1 MQVIQ
6 TITALRAQVKA
17 WRQQNLSVALVPTMG
32 NLHEGHLSLV
42 KRAQTSVDRVI
53 VSIFVNPLQFDDASD
68 LDAYPRTQQDDI
80 QKLIAMDCDVAFT
93 PSAEVMYPQGMDEH
107 SVVSVPGMDDKLCGK
122 HRPGHFDGV
131 ATVVSKLLNM
141 AQADIAVF
149 GEKDYQQLI
158 LIQKLAADLNIET
171 TIVGH
176 ETQRERDG
184 LAMSSRNQYLTQS
197 ERVKAGNIY
206 KVLCG
211 VAEKLTNE
219 EHIDFEKLE
228 SDAMAQLDELG
239 FQTEYVEIRNAVDLA
254 LATSDDKSLRIF
266 VAARL
271 GKARLIDN
279 IACNLA

>member
-176 ETQRERDG
+176 ETQRESDG

>member
-32 NLHEGHLSLV
+32 NLHDGHLALV
-42 KRAQTSVDRVI
+42 KRAQASVDRVI
-53 VSIFVNPLQFDDASD
+53 VSVFVNPLQFDDASD
-68 LDAYPRTQQDDI
+68 LEAYPRTQHEDI
-80 QKLIAMDCDVAFT
+80 QKLIALDCDVAFT
-93 PSAEVMYPQGMDEH
+93 PSAEVMYPQGMAEH
-107 SVVSVPGMDDKLCGK
+107 SVVTVPGMDDKLCGK

-131 ATVVSKLLNM
+131 ATVVSKLLNI

-149 GEKDYQQLI
+149 GEKDYQQLV
-158 LIQKLAADLNIET
+158 LIKKLAADLNIAT

-206 KVLCG
+206 KVLCS
-211 VAEKLTNE
+211 VAEQLKSTE
-219 EHIDFEKLE
+219 FIDFEKLE
-228 SDAMAQLDELG
+228 IEAMAQLTELG
-239 FQTEYVEIRNAVDLA
+239 FQAEYVEIRNAVDLA

>member
-68 LDAYPRTQQDDI
+68 LDAYPRTLQDDI

>member
-1 MQVIQ
+1 
-6 TITALRAQVKA
+6 
-17 WRQQNLSVALVPTMG
+17 
-32 NLHEGHLSLV
+32 
-42 KRAQTSVDRVI
+42 
-53 VSIFVNPLQFDDASD
+53 LQFDDASD

-80 QKLIAMDCDVAFT
+80 QKLIAIDCDVAFM
-93 PSAEVMYPQGMDEH
+93 PPAEVMYPQGMENH
-107 SVVSVPGMDDKLCGK
+107 CVVSVPGMDDKLCGK

-158 LIQKLAADLNIET
+158 LIKKLAADLNIET

-176 ETQRERDG
+176 ETQREPDG

-206 KVLCG
+206 KALCR
-211 VAEKLTNE
+211 VAEKLTSE
-219 EHIDFEKLE
+219 EHVDFEKLE
-228 SDAMAQLDELG
+228 TDAKLNLDKLG

-254 LATSDDKSLRIF
+254 LATNDDKSLRIF

>member
-32 NLHEGHLSLV
+32 NLHDGHLSLV

-53 VSIFVNPLQFDDASD
+53 VSVFVNPMQFDDSSD
-68 LDAYPRTQQDDI
+68 LDAYPRTQAEDI
-80 QKLIAMDCDVAFT
+80 QKLIALDCDVAFT
-93 PSAEVMYPQGMDEH
+93 PSVDVMYPQGMEHH
-107 SVVSVPGMDDKLCGK
+107 SVVSVSGVDDKLCGK

-131 ATVVSKLLNM
+131 ATVVSKLLNI

-149 GEKDYQQLI
+149 GEKDYQQLM
-158 LIQKLAADLNIET
+158 LIKKLAADLNIAT

-176 ETQRERDG
+176 ETQREVDG
-184 LAMSSRNQYLTQS
+184 LAMSSRNQHLTQS
-197 ERVKAGNIY
+197 ERVKASHLY
-206 KVLCG
+206 KTLCSIG
-211 VAEKLTNE
+211 EQLKVSD
-219 EHIDFEKLE
+219 HIDFEKLE
-228 SDAMAQLDELG
+228 TTAMAELEQYG
-239 FQTEYVEIRNAVDLA
+239 FQPEYVEIRNALDLS
-254 LATSDDKSLRIF
+254 LATSDDKALRVF

>member
-6 TITALRAQVKA
+6 TITALQAQVKA

-32 NLHEGHLSLV
+32 NLHDGHLSLV
-42 KRAQTSVDRVI
+42 KRAQASVDRII
-53 VSIFVNPLQFDDASD
+53 VSVFVNPMQFDDASD
-68 LDAYPRTQQDDI
+68 LDAYPRTQHEDI
-80 QKLIAMDCDVAFT
+80 QKLIALDCDVAFT
-93 PSAEVMYPQGMDEH
+93 PSAEVMYPQGMAQH

-131 ATVVSKLLNM
+131 ATVVSKLLNI

-149 GEKDYQQLI
+149 GEKDYQQLM
-158 LIQKLAADLNIET
+158 LIKKLAADLNIAT

-176 ETQRERDG
+176 ETQREADG
-184 LAMSSRNQYLTQS
+184 LAMSSRNQYLTQL

-206 KVLCG
+206 KVLCNT
-211 VAEKLTNE
+211 AEQLKASDA
-219 EHIDFEKLE
+219 IDFEKLE
-228 SDAMAQLDELG
+228 TAAMIELNELG
-239 FQTEYVEIRNAVDLA
+239 FQAEYVEIRNAVDLA
-254 LATSDDKSLRIF
+254 LATSDDKALRIF
-266 VAARL
+266 IAARL